1 LKVGLEKS
9 LNFKMYNK
17 KELQNCKL
25 CELHKT
31 RLNALVGE
39 GSKNAYIML
48 LAQAPGELEDK
59 ANKMFVVPS
68 EKMLDKLLLNAQISR
83 DEIYMTNLIKCNLP
97 QNRRPKQREIK
108 ACSKYLDME
117 IEKIEPRILVPLGY
131 YATKYLFEKNG
142 LKKFSKKEFPELI
155 GKIFTVENYKIFPLS
170 HPASLLYH
178 NEFINKS
185 IENFSEL
192 RKLEELK

>member
-1 LKVGLEKS
+1 
-9 LNFKMYNK
+9 MYTK

-25 CELHKT
+25 CELCKT
-31 RLNALVGE
+31 RFNALTGE
-39 GSKNAYIML
+39 GNKNADIML
-48 LAQAPGELEDK
+48 IAQAPGELEDK
-59 ANKMFVVPS
+59 ENKMFIGPS
-68 EKMLDKLLLNAQISR
+68 GIMLDKLLMHSQISR

-108 ACSKYLDME
+108 ACSKYLDLE
-117 IEKIEPRILVPLGY
+117 IVEIDPKILVPLGY
-131 YATKYLFEKNG
+131 YATKYLFEKYSLSEFTKN
-142 LKKFSKKEFPELI
+142 EFPKLI
-155 GKIFTVENYKIFPLS
+155 GNIFSIENRKIYPLS

-185 IENFSEL
+185 IENFSKL